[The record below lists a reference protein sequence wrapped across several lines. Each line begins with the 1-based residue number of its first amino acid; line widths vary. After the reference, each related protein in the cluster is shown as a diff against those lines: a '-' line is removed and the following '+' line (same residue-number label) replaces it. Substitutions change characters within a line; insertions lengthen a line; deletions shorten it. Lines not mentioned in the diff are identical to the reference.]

1 MELKVKKNENCL
13 LYKGL
18 NVKLYKRCD
27 YCESRFFECL
37 GTQYNTA
44 IMMTFTLLL
53 ILNYLSGYPILY
65 NLGILLIVAILVI
78 LGFLVNT
85 KTDELYLNAFDL
97 KKKSMEM
104 EKLNRELRSLNESMH
119 ARTEELTRA
128 NKELRKLDQMKSDF
142 ISMVSHEFRSPLT
155 SIKAFSNI
163 LLYNNELVRPEERN
177 DFLKII
183 DQESDRLTRMVND
196 ILDLSKLEAGKME
209 WNMQDVSLPDIITKA
224 TGSIAPLSNAKEI
237 WMDTEVEKD
246 LPMVMGDADRLMQ
259 VITNL
264 LSNAVKFT
272 GQKGNIR
279 IAARSAGNE
288 IQVSVEDDGI
298 GIPEDQRQ
306 EIFSK
311 FKQGGNVLTGKPKG
325 TGLGLPIC
333 KVIIHAH
340 GGMIWAEGRA
350 AGQESRFV
358 FTVPLARKVLL
369 QESMP
374 SQEEMAG

>member
-1 MELKVKKNENCL
+1 
-13 LYKGL
+13 
-18 NVKLYKRCD
+18 
-27 YCESRFFECL
+27 
-37 GTQYNTA
+37 
-44 IMMTFTLLL
+44 
-53 ILNYLSGYPILY
+53 
-65 NLGILLIVAILVI
+65 
-78 LGFLVNT
+78 
-85 KTDELYLNAFDL
+85 
-97 KKKSMEM
+97 
-104 EKLNRELRSLNESMH
+104 
-119 ARTEELTRA
+119 
-128 NKELRKLDQMKSDF
+128 
-142 ISMVSHEFRSPLT
+142 
-155 SIKAFSNI
+155 
-163 LLYNNELVRPEERN
+163 
-177 DFLKII
+177 
-183 DQESDRLTRMVND
+183 
-196 ILDLSKLEAGKME
+196 
-209 WNMQDVSLPDIITKA
+209 
-224 TGSIAPLSNAKEI
+224 
-237 WMDTEVEKD
+237 MDTEVEKD

-288 IQVSVEDDGI
+288 IQVSVEDNGI

-350 AGQESRFV
+350 AGQGSRFV

>member
-37 GTQYNTA
+37 GTQYNSA
-44 IMMTFTLLL
+44 IMITFTLLL

-65 NLGILLIVAILVI
+65 NLGILVIVAILVI

-85 KTDELYLNAFDL
+85 KTDELYLNEFDL
-97 KKKSMEM
+97 KKKSMET
-104 EKLNRELRSLNESMH
+104 EKLNCELTSLNESVH
-119 ARTEELTRA
+119 ARAEELARA

-155 SIKAFSNI
+155 SIKAFSQI
-163 LLYNNELVRPEERN
+163 LLNNNELVKPEERN
-177 DFLKII
+177 DFLRII
-183 DQESDRLTRMVND
+183 DQESDRLTRMIND

-209 WNMQDVSLPDIITKA
+209 WSMQEICLADIITKA

-237 WMDTEVEKD
+237 RMETEVDKD

-272 GQKGNIR
+272 MQKGNIR
-279 IAARSAGNE
+279 IAARSAGDE
-288 IQVSVEDDGI
+288 IRLSVEDNGI
-298 GIPEDQRQ
+298 GIPEDQIQ
-306 EIFSK
+306 EVFSK
-311 FKQGGNVLTGKPKG
+311 FKQGGNVLTDKPKG

-333 KVIIHAH
+333 REIIQAH
-340 GGMIWAEGRA
+340 QGRIWAESS
-350 AGQESRFV
+350 AGQGSRFV
-358 FTVPLARKVLL
+358 FTIPVVRTVLKETMETH
-369 QESMP
+369 QT
-374 SQEEMAG
+374 MAG

>member
-1 MELKVKKNENCL
+1 MELKLKKNENCI

-37 GTQYNTA
+37 GTQYNTV

-85 KTDELYLNAFDL
+85 KTDELYLNEFDL
-97 KKKSMEM
+97 KKKSMET
-104 EKLNRELRSLNESMH
+104 EKLNLELTSLNESMH

-128 NKELRKLDQMKSDF
+128 NRDLRKLDQMKSDF

-163 LLYNNELVRPEERN
+163 LLNNNDIVQPEERN
-177 DFLKII
+177 EFLKII
-183 DQESDRLTRMVND
+183 DQESDQLTRMIND

-209 WNMQDVSLPDIITKA
+209 WNMQDVSLVDIIIKA
-224 TGSIAPLSNAKEI
+224 TGSIAPLSSEKEI
-237 WMDTEVEKD
+237 RMVTEVEKD

-272 GQKGNIR
+272 RQKGNIR
-279 IAARSAGNE
+279 ITARSAGDE

-298 GIPEDQRQ
+298 GIPEDQVQ

-311 FKQGGNVLTGKPKG
+311 FKQGGNVLTDKPKG
-325 TGLGLPIC
+325 TGLGLPIS
-333 KVIIHAH
+333 KVIIQAH
-340 GGMIWAEGRA
+340 GGRIWAEGST
-350 AGQESRFV
+350 AGQGSRFV
-358 FTVPLARKVLL
+358 FTVPLVRKVLL
-369 QESMP
+369 HESMQ
-374 SQEEMAG
+374 SQKEMVG